1 MNKIHFDFKSLF
13 LAGGLKPYR

>member
-1 MNKIHFDFKSLF
+1 MNEIIDFKSPF